1 MPDAYAQ
8 MLANPNLSD
17 EQRAKILKMQERR
30 RQREQSAAA
39 AAPSAGT
46 AASAAGAAP
55 RPPHAA
61 PQQRRVLVS
70 FLQPCWLTP
79 WNLVTKMLAKQLS
92 EPLALSVQCDATV
105 GELQALIERATG
117 VLAARQ
123 RLYATKPGSAVPT
136 GSDGDGDSAGRG
148 VAADMRLV
156 PTADSEARSVALQ
169 DCGLWPAA
177 QSQAAA
183 VAAVDGDQQAG
194 PPETILDQETAAT
207 ATAAAAATV
216 WVAAIPDAAF
226 PVAKTSAVGSADS
239 TSQQQQQQ
247 QAELQ
252 EQVRCQLVA
261 SGGLQLSYDTDLFTR
276 PMHHAPSQPVRDR
289 TAAAAS
295 TIAAVRPEP
304 EPEQAAGG
312 GTSAE

>member
-156 PTADSEARSVALQ
+156 PTSDSEARSVALQ

-177 QSQAAA
+177 QSEAAA

-194 PPETILDQETAAT
+194 PPVTMLDQE
-207 ATAAAAATV
+207 AAAATV

-226 PVAKTSAVGSADS
+226 PVAKTSAVGSADV
-239 TSQQQQQQ
+239 TSQQQQQQQ

-312 GTSAE
+312 GTSTE